1 MKAIGLDHHTR
12 ELVGLHR
19 ATTAN
24 GSLWAT
30 GKEIAAALNTTTTGI
45 ATAKEIM
52 ARTTTG
58 TVITTTIGTKDSAR
72 RYTNIYSFDDGAWR
86 AIARQATNISIE

>member
-1 MKAIGLDHHTR
+1 
-12 ELVGLHR
+12 
-19 ATTAN
+19 
-24 GSLWAT
+24 
-30 GKEIAAALNTTTTGI
+30 LNTITTGI

-58 TVITTTIGTKDSAR
+58 MVITTTIGTKDSAR

-86 AIARQATNISIE
+86 VIARQATNISIE